1 MNPNVVGWAASAL
14 LIATLARQVH
24 AQSRNPDASGVSR
37 WIFIGQSA
45 ASIGFIVYAWLLDNL
60 VFIVTNSLIL
70 LTALVGQCTVAM
82 RKRTRKRKQG
92 QGGAV

>member
-1 MNPNVVGWAASAL
+1 MNPNVVGWVASAL

-24 AQSRNPDASGVSR
+24 VQSRNPDASGVSR
-37 WIFIGQSA
+37 WLFIGQSA

-70 LTALVGQCTVAM
+70 LTALIGQCTVAM
-82 RKRTRKRKQG
+82 HKRKRKQG
-92 QGGAV
+92 QGGAG